1 MIRLSLSVAA
11 VLIVNL
17 VLGVVLEAQVV
28 EPHFHHAIEIE
39 SAPIINRIPLETR
52 QIRRI
57 VEQPDGSLLITE
69 WETGSLIRLSPEGQP
84 ERIAVGLNQPS
95 GVVSSG
101 SGEIFLT
108 LYGAGIPKSGA
119 LVRLDSMGNLV
130 PLIDELNGPSD
141 LVMSPQGDLVFC
153 EYSTGKVFKLNAD
166 GEQELLTDRVT
177 SPTALAYDNR
187 GTLYIASRTEGT
199 VYQLLFDGTL
209 ERIQVGLQHPS
220 DLFVHRSGLLIILNS
235 QTGRIMAWNPETGK
249 TQSYARV
256 PAETTCLAFD
266 EDDNFVIGHWNYNFL
281 MRITRHLS
289 VPCPHC
295 EERIPLNLVPTATT
309 GSPDTSL

>member
-1 MIRLSLSVAA
+1 MPRISFAAYVVPFFSL
-11 VLIVNL
+11 I
-17 VLGVVLEAQVV
+17 LGPALDAQS
-28 EPHFHHAIEIE
+28 ERPHLHQAIEIE

-57 VEQPDGSLLITE
+57 VEQLDGSLLITE
-69 WETGSLIRLSPEGQP
+69 WETGSLIQLSPNGQT
-84 ERIAVGLNQPS
+84 ERIAIGLNQPS

-101 SGEIFLT
+101 SGEIYLT
-108 LYGAGIPKSGA
+108 LYGAGVPKSGA
-119 LVRLDSMGNLV
+119 LVRLDSMGGIIPVVEGLS
-130 PLIDELNGPSD
+130 GPSD
-141 LVMSPQGDLVFC
+141 LVMSPEGDLVLC
-153 EYSTGKVFKLNAD
+153 EYSTGRVIKVNAE
-166 GEQELLTDRVT
+166 GEQLLLTDRVAA
-177 SPTALAYDNR
+177 PTALAYDNM
-187 GTLYIASRTEGT
+187 GVLYIASRTEGA
-199 VYQLLFDGTL
+199 VYQRMFDGTL
-209 ERIQVGLQHPS
+209 ERVQVGLQHPS

-266 EDDNFVIGHWNYNFL
+266 EEDNFVIGHWNYNFL

-295 EERIPLNLVPTATT
+295 EEQIQLDLVPPSTS

>member
-1 MIRLSLSVAA
+1 MTRYSMITVAIFVLALSVA
-11 VLIVNL
+11 V
-17 VLGVVLEAQVV
+17 EAQIV
-28 EPHFHHAIEIE
+28 EPHLHQVIEIE
-39 SAPIINRIPLETR
+39 SAPIINRIPLKTR

-57 VEQPDGSLLITE
+57 VTQPDGSLLITE
-69 WETGSLIRLSPEGQP
+69 WETGSLIHLSPEGQA

-130 PLIDELNGPSD
+130 SLIDELNGPSD
-141 LVMSPQGDLVFC
+141 LVISPQGDLVFC
-153 EYSTGKVFKLNAD
+153 EYSTGKVFRLNAD
-166 GEQELLTDRVT
+166 GEQELLTDRVA

-187 GTLYIASRTEGT
+187 GVLYIASRTEGT
-199 VYQLLFDGTL
+199 VYQRLFDGTL

-266 EDDNFVIGHWNYNFL
+266 ENDNFVIGHWNYNFL

-295 EERIPLNLVPTATT
+295 EERIPLDLVPPSTS
-309 GSPDTSL
+309 GSPEASL